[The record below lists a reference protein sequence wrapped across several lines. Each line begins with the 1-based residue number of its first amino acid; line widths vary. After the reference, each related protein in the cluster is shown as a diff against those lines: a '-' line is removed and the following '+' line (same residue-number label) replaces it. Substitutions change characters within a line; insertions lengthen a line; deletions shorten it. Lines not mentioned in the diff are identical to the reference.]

1 MLPLWRDR
9 DISGALRCCCPVS
22 QERSLIEISA
32 ELNRLQALGA
42 AGKLGE
48 ADLTDG
54 TFSLSNIGAI
64 GGTYMS
70 PVLMMPQVNRGVTV
84 PCAGVP
90 SRAC

>member
-1 MLPLWRDR
+1 MSTPRRRHYRGVLPLWRDR
-9 DISGALRCCCPVS
+9 DISGALRC
-22 QERSLIEISA
+22 R
-32 ELNRLQALGA
+32 
-42 AGKLGE
+42 
-48 ADLTDG
+48 
-54 TFSLSNIGAI
+54 SLSNIGAI